1 MELTSAEAHELSG
14 AYVLDALGDDERAA
28 FEQHLARDPDLL
40 TLVGELL
47 EAASLLGATEAD
59 APPADLAARTFA
71 TAFARRPPGT
81 AGSISGPIAAYRG
94 QMDELTALLGTLAPA
109 DWAAPTVTGFTVHGL
124 VAHLLAIEAYVATR
138 LGVDPPPPQD
148 AFVAPEGTEHD
159 HRAMTE
165 PTVAAHAGDD
175 PADTVA
181 EWRRLV
187 DANLAHLATLGEKGL
202 TARVSLHGLDLSVQ
216 SMIGT
221 RIFEVWTHT
230 DDIRR
235 AIGRAVEAPAT
246 DRLRLMSNIAVR
258 ALPLGLLLA
267 GIDDSGRTVRMVLTG
282 AGGGEW
288 LQPLTVGAEPGEPD
302 AIFVA
307 DVVDFCRLA
316 AQRLGPDEIT
326 HRVEGDHGVGRAVLI
341 GAQVFAA

>member
-1 MELTSAEAHELSG
+1 MELTSTEAHELSG

-47 EAASLLGATEAD
+47 EAASLLGATEAG

-81 AGSISGPIAAYRG
+81 ASSGSGPIAAYRG
-94 QMDELTALLGTLAPA
+94 QMDELSALLGTLAPA

-124 VAHLLAIEAYVATR
+124 VAHLLAIEAYVANR
-138 LGVDPPPPQD
+138 LGVDPPPPQV

-187 DANLAHLATLGEKGL
+187 DANLAHLAALGEDGL
-202 TARVSLHGLDLSVQ
+202 TTRVTLHGLDLSVR

-221 RIFEVWTHT
+221 RIFEVWTHA

-246 DRLRLMSNIAVR
+246 DRLRLMSNLAVR

-302 AIFVA
+302 ATFVA

-326 HRVEGDHGVGRAVLI
+326 HRVEGDPSVGRDVLL